1 MAKTPALADYV
12 QVKPAVLLQDLTPE
26 QRKIAVALA
35 RKLLSA
41 MSIELPFVYVEKD
54 DARSYTLSAK
64 RGAVQVAVVVT
75 TPIPK

>member
-12 QVKPAVLLQDLTPE
+12 QLKPVGLSQDLTPE
-26 QRKIAVALA
+26 QRKIAVGLA

-64 RGAVQVAVVVT
+64 RGVVQVAVVVT